1 MTAGPGTAPVT
12 YDRRWLIERL
22 DTPVTPGQAKPR
34 RAVVLFEIVGIAN
47 IEDLL
52 GFSGRE
58 RVIEGVGLRLREA
71 LAEVPVGHLF
81 ANEYFALLESERV
94 ESEVVGLIDRALQ
107 AIGRPVPAGTDLVRV
122 DLKMGVVFAPDHGES
137 SDVLLSRAIAA
148 LNAAGRYR
156 QQVAYFDEEIARAA
170 RLRAEMHADLRHALE
185 RGQMSLHLQPKAR
198 LPDNLVVG
206 FEALVRW
213 HRPGQGS
220 VDPQVFIELAE
231 ETGLIR
237 DIDLWVATEAGLAI
251 MRINAAL
258 GTAFSVAINASPS
271 ELDAGGYVLGLQQ
284 VMAETG
290 VPAEWLEVEM
300 TETTIAEDMEAAVCL
315 LASIRALGV
324 KVSID
329 DFGMGYSS
337 LHRLRRFPATGLK
350 IDRSFVDEL
359 ATSKA
364 AALIVRAT
372 VELGHGMG
380 LEIIAEGV
388 ETVEQLELLARLGVD
403 QYQGYRLAKPMP
415 EDELMRWLAARQG
428 GAAGAPNAPAA
439 SRQMPLSGNPG

>member
-12 YDRRWLIERL
+12 YDRQWLIERL
-22 DTPVTPGQAKPR
+22 DTPVRPGEDRPR
-34 RAVVLFEIVGIAN
+34 RAILLFEVVGLPN

-52 GFSGRE
+52 GFFGRE
-58 RVIEGVGLRLREA
+58 LVIEGVGLRLRDI
-71 LAEVPVGHLF
+71 LAEVPVGHLY
-81 ANEYFALLESERV
+81 ANEYFALVESERV
-94 ESEVVGLIDRALQ
+94 ETEVVGLIERALR
-107 AIGRPVPAGTDLVRV
+107 AVDRPIPAGAEMVRV
-122 DLKMGVVFAPDHGES
+122 DLKVGVVFSPEHGES

-185 RGQMSLHLQPKAR
+185 RGQMSLHFQPKAR
-198 LPDNLVVG
+198 LPDNVVVG

-213 HRPGQGS
+213 NRPGHGA
-220 VDPQVFIELAE
+220 VEPQVFIELAE

-237 DIDLWVATEAGLAI
+237 DIDIWVATRASLAI
-251 MRINAAL
+251 MNVNAVL
-258 GTAFSVAINASPS
+258 GTDYSVAVNASPA
-271 ELDAGGYVLGLQQ
+271 ELDAGGYVLSLQQ
-284 VMAETG
+284 VMRDTG
-290 VPAEWLEVEM
+290 VPAKWLEVEL

-315 LASIRALGV
+315 LAGIRALGV

-415 EDELMRWLAARQG
+415 EDELMRWLVARQG
-428 GAAGAPNAPAA
+428 GAAGATNAPTA